1 MKTAKFTRFYDSE
14 EGLRMEKKK
23 LDTIHRSEMVESSGT

>member
-23 LDTIHRSEMVESSGT
+23 AGYYTSI